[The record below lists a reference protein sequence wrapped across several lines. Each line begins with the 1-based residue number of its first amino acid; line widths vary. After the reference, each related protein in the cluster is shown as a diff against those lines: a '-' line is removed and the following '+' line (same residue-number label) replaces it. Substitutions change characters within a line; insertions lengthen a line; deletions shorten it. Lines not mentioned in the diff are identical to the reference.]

1 MRVAVRVKKKEV
13 TYMELGLQTLAS
25 SSSGNC
31 YLVKSEKTNIILDV
45 GIGIKK
51 LNEKLA
57 EVRLGPEE
65 INGVLLTHEHIDH
78 VRSLGALTRKAS
90 DVTVYATK
98 GTIGALTEK
107 TPDLA
112 GTEFMPVTG
121 GQPFMVGDIRVVP
134 FNVSHDT
141 AEPVAY
147 AFEKGGRKAAVVTD
161 TGFVSDEIFE
171 NIKDADLLVLE
182 ANHERNILLYGRY
195 PYPVKHRILSDLGH
209 LSNEAAAEC
218 LARMLAEMGGSKI
231 PRVLLA
237 HLSKENNT
245 PQQAMIT
252 VRNVL
257 EEAGFY
263 VGKDLEL
270 EVADREETGRFLAV

>member
-1 MRVAVRVKKKEV
+1 MADRIKKREV
-13 TYMELGLQTLAS
+13 TYMELGLQTFAS
-25 SSSGNC
+25 SSSGNS
-31 YLVKSEKTNIILDV
+31 YLIKSEKTNIILDI

-57 EVRLGPEE
+57 EAQLMPEE
-65 INGVLLTHEHIDH
+65 ISGVLLTHEHIDH
-78 VRSLGALTRKAS
+78 VRSLGALTRKSA
-90 DVTVYATK
+90 DMIVYATR
-98 GTIGALTEK
+98 GTICALTEK
-107 TPDLA
+107 TPDL
-112 GTEFMPVTG
+112 GRTEFMPVTG
-121 GQPFMVGDIRVVP
+121 GQPFVVGDIRVVP

-161 TGFVSDEIFE
+161 TGFVSDEIFD

-218 LARMLAEMGGSKI
+218 LVRMLTGLGGSKV
-231 PRVLLA
+231 PRIVLA

-245 PQQAMIT
+245 PQQALIT
-252 VRNVL
+252 VRNLL

-270 EVADREETGRFLAV
+270 EVADREETGRFMMV

>member
-1 MRVAVRVKKKEV
+1 MADRIKKREV

-25 SSSGNC
+25 SSSGNS
-31 YLVKSEKTNIILDV
+31 YLIKSEKTNIILDI

-57 EVRLGPEE
+57 EAQLMPEE
-65 INGVLLTHEHIDH
+65 ISGVLLTHEHIDH
-78 VRSLGALTRKAS
+78 VRSLGALTRKSA
-90 DVTVYATK
+90 DMIVYATR
-98 GTIGALTEK
+98 GTICALTEK
-107 TPDLA
+107 TPDL
-112 GTEFMPVTG
+112 GRTEFMPVTG
-121 GQPFMVGDIRVVP
+121 GQPFVVGDIRVVP

-161 TGFVSDEIFE
+161 TGFVSDEIFD

-218 LARMLAEMGGSKI
+218 LVRMLTGLGGSKV
-231 PRVLLA
+231 PRIVLA

-245 PQQAMIT
+245 PQQALIT
-252 VRNVL
+252 VRNLL

-270 EVADREETGRFLAV
+270 EVADREETGRFIVV

>member
-1 MRVAVRVKKKEV
+1 MADRIKKREV

-25 SSSGNC
+25 SSSGNS
-31 YLVKSEKTNIILDV
+31 YLIKSEKTNIILDI

-57 EVRLGPEE
+57 EAQLMPEE
-65 INGVLLTHEHIDH
+65 ISGVLLTHEHIDH
-78 VRSLGALTRKAS
+78 VRSLGALTRKSA
-90 DVTVYATK
+90 DMIVYATR
-98 GTIGALTEK
+98 GTICALTEK
-107 TPDLA
+107 TPDL
-112 GTEFMPVTG
+112 GRTEFMPVTG
-121 GQPFMVGDIRVVP
+121 GQPFVVGDIRVVP

-161 TGFVSDEIFE
+161 TGFVSDEIFD

-209 LSNEAAAEC
+209 LSNEAAAGC
-218 LARMLAEMGGSKI
+218 LVRMLTGLGGSKV
-231 PRVLLA
+231 PRIVLA

-245 PQQAMIT
+245 PQQALIT
-252 VRNVL
+252 VRNLL

-270 EVADREETGRFLAV
+270 EVADREETGRFMMV

>member
-1 MRVAVRVKKKEV
+1 
-13 TYMELGLQTLAS
+13 MELGLQTLAS
-25 SSSGNC
+25 SSSGNS
-31 YLVKSEKTNIILDV
+31 YLIKSEKTNIILDI

-57 EVRLGPEE
+57 EAQLMPEE
-65 INGVLLTHEHIDH
+65 ISGVLLTHEHIDH
-78 VRSLGALTRKAS
+78 VRSLGALTRKSA
-90 DVTVYATK
+90 DMIVYATR
-98 GTIGALTEK
+98 GTICALTEK
-107 TPDLA
+107 TPDL
-112 GTEFMPVTG
+112 GRTEFMPVTG
-121 GQPFMVGDIRVVP
+121 GEPFVVGDIRVVP

-161 TGFVSDEIFE
+161 TGFVSDEVFD

-218 LARMLAEMGGSKI
+218 LIRMLTELGGSKA
-231 PRVLLA
+231 PRVVLA

-245 PQQAMIT
+245 PQQALIT
-252 VRNVL
+252 VRNLL

-270 EVADREETGRFLAV
+270 EVADREETGRFMMV

>member
-1 MRVAVRVKKKEV
+1 MISAGDFRNGVTFEMDGQVVSIIEFQHVKPGKGAAFVRTKIRNVITGAVV
-13 TYMELGLQTLAS
+13 
-25 SSSGNC
+25 
-31 YLVKSEKTNIILDV
+31 EKTS
-45 GIGIKK
+45 G
-51 LNEKLA
+51 
-57 EVRLGPEE
+57 LG
-65 INGVLLTHEHIDH
+65 
-78 VRSLGALTRKAS
+78 STRF
-90 DVTVYATK
+90 V
-98 GTIGALTEK
+98 
-107 TPDLA
+107 
-112 GTEFMPVTG
+112 PVTG
-121 GQPFMVGDIRVVP
+121 GEDFMVGDIRVIP

-182 ANHERNILLYGRY
+182 ANHERNILLYSRY

-218 LARMLAEMGGSKI
+218 LIRILTELGGSKI

-252 VRNVL
+252 VRNLL
-257 EEAGFY
+257 EEEGFFI
-263 VGKDLEL
+263 GKDLEL
-270 EVADREETGRFLAV
+270 EVVDREETGRFLVV

>member
-1 MRVAVRVKKKEV
+1 
-13 TYMELGLQTLAS
+13 MELGLQTLAS
-25 SSSGNC
+25 SSSGNS
-31 YLVKSEKTNIILDV
+31 YLIKSENTNIILDI

-57 EVRLGPEE
+57 EVGLGPNEVS
-65 INGVLLTHEHIDH
+65 GVLLTHEHIDH
-78 VRSLGALTRKAS
+78 VRSLGALVRKS
-90 DVTVYATK
+90 DDMTVYATR
-98 GTIGALTEK
+98 GTIGAVVEK
-107 TPDLA
+107 TSGLSSIR
-112 GTEFMPVTG
+112 FVPVTG
-121 GQPFMVGDIRVVP
+121 GEAFMVGDIRVIP

-209 LSNEAAAEC
+209 LSNEASAEC
-218 LARMLAEMGGSKI
+218 LVRMLTELGGSKV

-252 VRNVL
+252 VRNLL
-257 EEAGFY
+257 EESGFFI
-263 VGKDLEL
+263 GKDLEL
-270 EVADREETGRFLAV
+270 EVVDREESGRFLVV

>member
-1 MRVAVRVKKKEV
+1 
-13 TYMELGLQTLAS
+13 MELGLQTFAS
-25 SSSGNC
+25 SSSGNS
-31 YLVKSEKTNIILDV
+31 YLIKSENTNIILDI

-57 EVRLGPEE
+57 EARLRPEE
-65 INGVLLTHEHIDH
+65 ISGVLLTHEHIDH
-78 VRSLGALTRKAS
+78 VRSLGALVRKS
-90 DVTVYATK
+90 DDMTVYATR
-98 GTIGALTEK
+98 GTIGAVVEK
-107 TPDLA
+107 TSGL
-112 GTEFMPVTG
+112 GSIRFVPVTG
-121 GQPFMVGDIRVVP
+121 GEAFMVGDIRVIP

-209 LSNEAAAEC
+209 LSNEASAEC
-218 LARMLAEMGGSKI
+218 LVRMLTELGGSKV

-252 VRNVL
+252 VRNIL
-257 EEAGFY
+257 EESGFFI
-263 VGKDLEL
+263 GKDLEL
-270 EVADREETGRFLAV
+270 EVVDREESGRFLVV

>member
-1 MRVAVRVKKKEV
+1 
-13 TYMELGLQTLAS
+13 MELGLQTLAS
-25 SSSGNC
+25 SSSGNS
-31 YLVKSEKTNIILDV
+31 YLIKSENTNIILDI

-65 INGVLLTHEHIDH
+65 IRGVLLTHEHIDH
-78 VRSLGALTRKAS
+78 VRSLGALTRKSA
-90 DVTVYATK
+90 DMTVYATK
-98 GTIGALTEK
+98 GTIGAVVGK
-107 TPDLA
+107 TSGL
-112 GTEFMPVTG
+112 GSTRFVPVTG
-121 GQPFMVGDIRVVP
+121 GEDFMVGDIRVIP

-218 LARMLAEMGGSKI
+218 LIRMLTELGGSKV

-252 VRNVL
+252 VRNLL

-270 EVADREETGRFLAV
+270 EVVDREETGRFLVV

>member
-1 MRVAVRVKKKEV
+1 
-13 TYMELGLQTLAS
+13 MELGLQTLAS
-25 SSSGNC
+25 SSSGNS
-31 YLVKSEKTNIILDV
+31 YLIKSEKTNIILDI

-57 EVRLGPEE
+57 EAQLMPEE
-65 INGVLLTHEHIDH
+65 ISGVLLTHEHIDH
-78 VRSLGALTRKAS
+78 VRSLGALTRKSAE
-90 DVTVYATK
+90 VTVYATR

-112 GTEFMPVTG
+112 RTEFVPVTG
-121 GQPFMVGDIRVVP
+121 GKPFALGDIKVVP

-218 LARMLAEMGGSKI
+218 LIRMLTELGGSKA

-252 VRNVL
+252 VRNLL
-257 EEAGFY
+257 EEEGFY
-263 VGKDLEL
+263 IGKDLEL
-270 EVADREETGRFLAV
+270 EVVDREETGRFLVV

>member
-1 MRVAVRVKKKEV
+1 MADRIKKREV

-25 SSSGNC
+25 SSSGNS
-31 YLVKSEKTNIILDV
+31 YLIKSEKTNIILDI

-57 EVRLGPEE
+57 EAQLMSEE
-65 INGVLLTHEHIDH
+65 ISGVLLNHEHIDH
-78 VRSLGALTRKAS
+78 VRSLGALTRKSA
-90 DVTVYATK
+90 DMIVYATR
-98 GTIGALTEK
+98 GTICALTEK
-107 TPDLA
+107 TPDL
-112 GTEFMPVTG
+112 GRTEFMPVTG
-121 GQPFMVGDIRVVP
+121 GQPFVVGDIRVVP

-161 TGFVSDEIFE
+161 TGFVSDEIFD

-218 LARMLAEMGGSKI
+218 LVRMLTGLGGSKV
-231 PRVLLA
+231 PRIVLA

-245 PQQAMIT
+245 PQQALIT
-252 VRNVL
+252 VRNLL

-270 EVADREETGRFLAV
+270 EVADREETGRFMMV

>member
-1 MRVAVRVKKKEV
+1 MADRIKKREV

-25 SSSGNC
+25 SSSGNS
-31 YLVKSEKTNIILDV
+31 YLIKSEKTNIILDI

-57 EVRLGPEE
+57 EAQLMPEE
-65 INGVLLTHEHIDH
+65 ISGVLLTHEHIDH
-78 VRSLGALTRKAS
+78 VRSLGALTRKSA
-90 DVTVYATK
+90 DMIVYATR
-98 GTIGALTEK
+98 GTICALTEK
-107 TPDLA
+107 TPDL
-112 GTEFMPVTG
+112 GRTEFMPVTG
-121 GQPFMVGDIRVVP
+121 GQPFVVGDIRVVP

-161 TGFVSDEIFE
+161 TGFVSDEVFD

-218 LARMLAEMGGSKI
+218 LIRILTELGGSKV

-252 VRNVL
+252 VRNLL
-257 EEAGFY
+257 EEEGFY
-263 VGKDLEL
+263 IGKDLEL
-270 EVADREETGRFLAV
+270 EVVDREETGRFLVV

>member
-1 MRVAVRVKKKEV
+1 
-13 TYMELGLQTLAS
+13 MELGLQTLAS
-25 SSSGNC
+25 SSSGNS
-31 YLVKSEKTNIILDV
+31 YLIKSEKTNIILDI

-57 EVRLGPEE
+57 EAQLMPEE
-65 INGVLLTHEHIDH
+65 ISGVLLTHEHIDH
-78 VRSLGALTRKAS
+78 VRSLGALTRKSA
-90 DVTVYATK
+90 DMIVYATR
-98 GTIGALTEK
+98 GTICALTEK
-107 TPDLA
+107 TPDL
-112 GTEFMPVTG
+112 GRTEFMPVTG
-121 GQPFMVGDIRVVP
+121 GQPFVVGDIRVVP

-161 TGFVSDEIFE
+161 TGFVSDEVFD

-218 LARMLAEMGGSKI
+218 LVRMLTGLGGSKV
-231 PRVLLA
+231 PRIVLA

-245 PQQAMIT
+245 PQQALIT
-252 VRNVL
+252 VRNLL

-270 EVADREETGRFLAV
+270 EVADREETGRFMMV

>member
-1 MRVAVRVKKKEV
+1 MADRIKKREV

-25 SSSGNC
+25 SSSGNS
-31 YLVKSEKTNIILDV
+31 YLIKSEKTNIILDI

-57 EVRLGPEE
+57 EAQLMPEE
-65 INGVLLTHEHIDH
+65 ISGVLLTHEHIDH
-78 VRSLGALTRKAS
+78 VRSLGALTRKSA
-90 DVTVYATK
+90 DMIVYATR
-98 GTIGALTEK
+98 GTICALTEK
-107 TPDLA
+107 TPDL
-112 GTEFMPVTG
+112 GRTEFMPVTG
-121 GQPFMVGDIRVVP
+121 GQPFVVGDIRVVP

-161 TGFVSDEIFE
+161 TGFVSDEIFD

-209 LSNEAAAEC
+209 LSNEATAEC
-218 LARMLAEMGGSKI
+218 LVRMLTGLGGSKV
-231 PRVLLA
+231 PRIVLA

-245 PQQAMIT
+245 PQQALIT
-252 VRNVL
+252 VRNLL

-270 EVADREETGRFLAV
+270 EVADREETGRFMMV

>member
-1 MRVAVRVKKKEV
+1 MADRIKKREV

-25 SSSGNC
+25 SSSGNS
-31 YLVKSEKTNIILDV
+31 YLIKSEKTNIILDI

-57 EVRLGPEE
+57 EAQLMPEE
-65 INGVLLTHEHIDH
+65 ISGVLLTHEHIDH
-78 VRSLGALTRKAS
+78 VRSLGALTRKSA
-90 DVTVYATK
+90 DMIVYATR
-98 GTIGALTEK
+98 GTICALTEK
-107 TPDLA
+107 TPDL
-112 GTEFMPVTG
+112 GRTEFMPVTG
-121 GQPFMVGDIRVVP
+121 GQPFVVGDIRVVP

-161 TGFVSDEIFE
+161 TGFVSDEIFD

-218 LARMLAEMGGSKI
+218 LVRMLTGLGGSKV
-231 PRVLLA
+231 PRIVLA

-245 PQQAMIT
+245 PQQALIT
-252 VRNVL
+252 VRNLL

-270 EVADREETGRFLAV
+270 EVADREETGRFMMV

>member
-1 MRVAVRVKKKEV
+1 MADRIKKREV

-25 SSSGNC
+25 SSSGNS
-31 YLVKSEKTNIILDV
+31 YLIKSEKTNIILDI

-57 EVRLGPEE
+57 EAQLMPEE
-65 INGVLLTHEHIDH
+65 ISGVLLTHEHIDH
-78 VRSLGALTRKAS
+78 VRSLGALTRKSA
-90 DVTVYATK
+90 DMIVYATR
-98 GTIGALTEK
+98 GTICALTEK
-107 TPDLA
+107 TPDL
-112 GTEFMPVTG
+112 GRTEFMPVTG
-121 GQPFMVGDIRVVP
+121 GQPFVVGDIRVVP

-161 TGFVSDEIFE
+161 TGFVSDEIFD

-218 LARMLAEMGGSKI
+218 LVRMLTGLGGSKV
-231 PRVLLA
+231 PRVVLA

-245 PQQAMIT
+245 PQQALIT
-252 VRNVL
+252 VRNLL

-270 EVADREETGRFLAV
+270 EVADREETGRFMMV

>member
-1 MRVAVRVKKKEV
+1 MADRIKKREV

-25 SSSGNC
+25 SSSGNSH
-31 YLVKSEKTNIILDV
+31 LIKSEKTNIILDI

-57 EVRLGPEE
+57 EAQLMPEE
-65 INGVLLTHEHIDH
+65 ISGVLLTHEHIDH
-78 VRSLGALTRKAS
+78 VRSLGALTRKSA
-90 DVTVYATK
+90 DMIVYATR
-98 GTIGALTEK
+98 GTICALTEK
-107 TPDLA
+107 TPDL
-112 GTEFMPVTG
+112 GRTEFMPVTG
-121 GQPFMVGDIRVVP
+121 GQPFVVGDIRVVP

-161 TGFVSDEIFE
+161 TGFVSDEIFD

-218 LARMLAEMGGSKI
+218 LVRMLTGLGGSKV
-231 PRVLLA
+231 PRIVLA

-245 PQQAMIT
+245 PQQALIT
-252 VRNVL
+252 VRNLL

-270 EVADREETGRFLAV
+270 EVADREETGRFMMV

>member
-1 MRVAVRVKKKEV
+1 MADRIKKREV

-25 SSSGNC
+25 SSSGNS
-31 YLVKSEKTNIILDV
+31 YLIKSEKTNIILDI

-57 EVRLGPEE
+57 EAQLMPEE
-65 INGVLLTHEHIDH
+65 ISGVLLTHEHIDH
-78 VRSLGALTRKAS
+78 VRSLGALTRKSA
-90 DVTVYATK
+90 DMIVYATR
-98 GTIGALTEK
+98 GTICALTEK
-107 TPDLA
+107 TPDL
-112 GTEFMPVTG
+112 GRTEFMPVTG
-121 GQPFMVGDIRVVP
+121 GQPFVVGDIRVVP

-161 TGFVSDEIFE
+161 TGFVSDEIFD

-218 LARMLAEMGGSKI
+218 LVRMLTGLGGSKV
-231 PRVLLA
+231 PRVVLA

-245 PQQAMIT
+245 PQQALIT
-252 VRNVL
+252 VRNLL

-270 EVADREETGRFLAV
+270 EVADREETGRFIVV

>member
-1 MRVAVRVKKKEV
+1 MADRIKKREV

-25 SSSGNC
+25 SSSGNS
-31 YLVKSEKTNIILDV
+31 YLIKSEKTNIILDI

-57 EVRLGPEE
+57 EAQLMPEE
-65 INGVLLTHEHIDH
+65 ISGVLLTHEHIDH
-78 VRSLGALTRKAS
+78 VRSLGALTRKSA
-90 DVTVYATK
+90 DMIVYATR
-98 GTIGALTEK
+98 GTICALTEK
-107 TPDLA
+107 TPDL
-112 GTEFMPVTG
+112 GRTEFMPVTG
-121 GQPFMVGDIRVVP
+121 GQPFVVGDIRVVP

-161 TGFVSDEIFE
+161 TGFVSDEIFD

-218 LARMLAEMGGSKI
+218 LVRMLTGLGGSKV
-231 PRVLLA
+231 PRVVLA

-245 PQQAMIT
+245 PQQALIT
-252 VRNVL
+252 VRNLL

-263 VGKDLEL
+263 MGKDLEL
-270 EVADREETGRFLAV
+270 EVADREETGRFMMV

>member
-1 MRVAVRVKKKEV
+1 
-13 TYMELGLQTLAS
+13 MELGLQTLAS

-31 YLVKSEKTNIILDV
+31 YLIKSEKTNIVLDI

-57 EVRLGPEE
+57 AATLRLEE
-65 INGVLLTHEHIDH
+65 ISGVLLTHEHIDH
-78 VRSLGALTRKAS
+78 VRSLGALIRKAS

-98 GTIGALTEK
+98 GTIGAVVEK
-107 TPDLA
+107 TSGL
-112 GTEFMPVTG
+112 GCTRFVPVTG
-121 GQPFMVGDIRVVP
+121 GEDFMVGDIRVIP

-195 PYPVKHRILSDLGH
+195 PYAVKHRILSELGH

-218 LARMLAEMGGSKI
+218 LVRMLTELSGGKI

-245 PQQAMIT
+245 PQQALIT
-252 VRNVL
+252 VSNML

-263 VGKDLEL
+263 IGKDLEL
-270 EVADREETGRFLAV
+270 EVVDREETGRLLVV

>member
-1 MRVAVRVKKKEV
+1 
-13 TYMELGLQTLAS
+13 MELGLQTFAS
-25 SSSGNC
+25 SSSGNS
-31 YLVKSEKTNIILDV
+31 YLIKSEKTNIILDI

-57 EVRLGPEE
+57 EARLRPEE
-65 INGVLLTHEHIDH
+65 ISGVLLTHEHIDH
-78 VRSLGALTRKAS
+78 VRSLGALVRKS
-90 DVTVYATK
+90 DDMTVYATR
-98 GTIGALTEK
+98 GTIGAVVEK
-107 TPDLA
+107 TSGLSSIR
-112 GTEFMPVTG
+112 FVPVTG
-121 GQPFMVGDIRVVP
+121 GEAFMVGDIRVIP

-171 NIKDADLLVLE
+171 NIKDSDLLVLE

-209 LSNEAAAEC
+209 LSNEASAEC
-218 LARMLAEMGGSKI
+218 LVRMLTELGGSKV

-252 VRNVL
+252 VRNLL
-257 EEAGFY
+257 EESGFFI
-263 VGKDLEL
+263 GKDLEL
-270 EVADREETGRFLAV
+270 EVVDREESGRFLVV

>member
-1 MRVAVRVKKKEV
+1 
-13 TYMELGLQTLAS
+13 MELGLQTLAS
-25 SSSGNC
+25 SSSGNS
-31 YLVKSEKTNIILDV
+31 YLIKSENTNIILDI

-57 EVRLGPEE
+57 EVQLRPEE
-65 INGVLLTHEHIDH
+65 ISGVLLTHEHIDH
-78 VRSLGALTRKAS
+78 VRSLGPLIRKSS
-90 DVTVYATK
+90 DMTVYATR
-98 GTIGALTEK
+98 GTIGAIVEK
-107 TPDLA
+107 TSGL
-112 GTEFMPVTG
+112 GSTRFVPVTG
-121 GQPFMVGDIRVVP
+121 GEDFMVGDIRVIP

-218 LARMLAEMGGSKI
+218 LVRMLTELGGSKG

-245 PQQAMIT
+245 PQQALIT
-252 VRNVL
+252 VRNLL
-257 EEAGFY
+257 EEEGFY
-263 VGKDLEL
+263 IGKDLEL
-270 EVADREETGRFLAV
+270 EVVDREETGRFLAV

>member
-1 MRVAVRVKKKEV
+1 
-13 TYMELGLQTLAS
+13 MELGLQTFAS
-25 SSSGNC
+25 SSSGNS
-31 YLVKSEKTNIILDV
+31 YLIKSENTNIILDM
-45 GIGIKK
+45 GLGIKK
-51 LNEKLA
+51 MKEKLQDA
-57 EVRLGPEE
+57 EISPDE
-65 INGVLLTHEHIDH
+65 ISAVLLTHEHIDH
-78 VRSLGALTRKAS
+78 VRSLGALVRQEGNVA
-90 DVTVYATK
+90 VYATR
-98 GTIGALTEK
+98 GTIDALIERN
-107 TPDLA
+107 PDLSRA
-112 GTEFMPVTG
+112 LFVPVTG
-121 GQPFMVGDIRVVP
+121 GKAFDVGDIRVMP

-147 AFEKGGRKAAVVTD
+147 AFEKNGHRAAVVTD

-195 PYPVKHRILSDLGH
+195 PYNLKHRILSDLGH

-218 LARMLAEMGGSKI
+218 LVRILARLGGKKV

-245 PQQAMIT
+245 PEQAYIA
-252 VRNVL
+252 VKNIL
-257 EEAGFY
+257 EEEGFY

-270 EVADREETGRFLAV
+270 EVVDREETGRFLAV